1 MFVTKKMSLNLIFN
15 QGYNAVSRIIGIF
28 KRTVSKPEKSVAKL
42 IDEAR
47 LSMSV
52 GSKMFFT

>member
-15 QGYNAVSRIIGIF
+15 QGYNVVSRIIGIL